1 MKISIILLFL
11 SIGLAAQTVSLE
23 GTWKWHEG
31 DDPRFSSPGWDDS
44 GWTTI
49 SLPRREQVPTGVAWF
64 RRQAVAPATTGPL
77 ALTVGS
83 YNFCGEAFVNGVRIG
98 RIPCQPGEDPP
109 FFVPRVYTVPQGLL
123 KQGESFV
130 VALRG
135 EHRFALWGNA
145 SFLLDEG
152 PYLLADRPFAEAA
165 GRAALGRL
173 QRNASSFIV
182 FSWTAFGI
190 SCLLLVLWATNPSR
204 RELLWFGLFQLC
216 ICAFSGSQ
224 LLFVYEMEV
233 STAFFTWSV
242 PAAFLFLAAA
252 THVVFFATDLPV
264 RWWFGAALLTLGAR
278 MVLPGF
284 SWQIPALMLPLVW
297 AAGRLRSPLLP
308 DRFFA
313 VALLLYS
320 IVGMNSAIS
329 RTLPGL
335 WPIPGAFSVGPF
347 LIVTISAVNGVL
359 SSVMLVLLIL
369 RLGEDRREKQ
379 RLAGEMAAAA
389 EMQSL
394 MLPSAAIEG
403 VEMVYLPPTEV
414 GGDFFQLID
423 RDAGTRIVV
432 VGDVSGKGLRAAM
445 LVSLAIGILRNERTS
460 SPARILSVLNEGLM
474 GRSGGGFVT
483 CCCARFDADGN
494 VTIANAGHPAPYCD
508 GRELVIESGLP
519 LGIVP
524 GVEYVESVVR
534 GERFTFISDGV
545 VEAENAQRELFGFD
559 RTRDISMK
567 PALEIAEAAKGWG
580 QNDDITVVTVR
591 RNTI

>member
-1 MKISIILLFL
+1 MKISVILLFL

-31 DDPRFSSPGWDDS
+31 DDPRYSSPALDDS
-44 GWTTI
+44 GWTTV

-64 RRQAVAPATTGPL
+64 RKHAVAPATIGPL

-98 RIPCQPGEDPP
+98 RIPCQLGEDPP
-109 FFVPRVYTVPQGLL
+109 FFVPRVFAVSEGVL
-123 KQGESFV
+123 KPGEPFV

-135 EHRFALWGNA
+135 EHRSAPWGNA

-152 PYLLADRPFAEAA
+152 PYLLSDRSFAEEAA
-165 GRAALGRL
+165 RAALGRL

-190 SCLLLVLWATNPSR
+190 SCLLLVLWVTNSSR

-224 LLFVYEMEV
+224 LLFIYEVEV
-233 STAFFTWSV
+233 SPAIFTWSI

-252 THVVFFATDLPV
+252 TYLVLFGTDLPL
-264 RWWFGAALLTLGAR
+264 RWWVGALLLTLGAR
-278 MVLPGF
+278 LVLPGF
-284 SWQIPALMLPLVW
+284 YWQVPALMLPLIW
-297 AAGRLRSPLLP
+297 GAGRLRSPLLP
-308 DRFFA
+308 DKLFA
-313 VALLLYS
+313 FALLLYS

-335 WPIPGAFSVGPF
+335 WPIPGAFFVGSF
-347 LIVTISAVNGVL
+347 LIVTISAVNGLL

-403 VEMVYLPPTEV
+403 VEMVYLPASEV
-414 GGDFFQLID
+414 GGDFFQLLD
-423 RDAGTRIVV
+423 HDANSRIVV

-445 LVSLAIGILRNERTS
+445 LVSLAIGILRSEKTS
-460 SPARILSVLNEGLM
+460 SPARILAVLNEGLI

-524 GVEYVESVVR
+524 GVEYAESVVR

-559 RTRDISMK
+559 RTREISSK
-567 PALEIAEAAKGWG
+567 SAQEIAEAARAWG
-580 QNDDITVVTVR
+580 QTDDITVVTVR
-591 RNTI
+591 RNA

>member
-1 MKISIILLFL
+1 
-11 SIGLAAQTVSLE
+11 
-23 GTWKWHEG
+23 
-31 DDPRFSSPGWDDS
+31 
-44 GWTTI
+44 
-49 SLPRREQVPTGVAWF
+49 
-64 RRQAVAPATTGPL
+64 
-77 ALTVGS
+77 
-83 YNFCGEAFVNGVRIG
+83 
-98 RIPCQPGEDPP
+98 
-109 FFVPRVYTVPQGLL
+109 
-123 KQGESFV
+123 
-130 VALRG
+130 
-135 EHRFALWGNA
+135 
-145 SFLLDEG
+145 
-152 PYLLADRPFAEAA
+152 
-165 GRAALGRL
+165 
-173 QRNASSFIV
+173 
-182 FSWTAFGI
+182 
-190 SCLLLVLWATNPSR
+190 
-204 RELLWFGLFQLC
+204 
-216 ICAFSGSQ
+216 
-224 LLFVYEMEV
+224 
-233 STAFFTWSV
+233 
-242 PAAFLFLAAA
+242 
-252 THVVFFATDLPV
+252 
-264 RWWFGAALLTLGAR
+264 
-278 MVLPGF
+278 
-284 SWQIPALMLPLVW
+284 
-297 AAGRLRSPLLP
+297 
-308 DRFFA
+308 
-313 VALLLYS
+313 
-320 IVGMNSAIS
+320 
-329 RTLPGL
+329 
-335 WPIPGAFSVGPF
+335 
-347 LIVTISAVNGVL
+347 
-359 SSVMLVLLIL
+359 MLVLLIL

-403 VEMVYLPPTEV
+403 VEMVYLPATEV
-414 GGDFFQLID
+414 GGDFFQLLD
-423 RDAGTRIVV
+423 RDASTRIVV